1 MKLWIIL
8 PHRSSDPCT
17 VWSFLVYLKIIYHL
31 QLCSVYSN
39 AEVQSSEEWDSIQA
53 VILRGCKCVSPV
65 TASVKHS
72 QRSVA
77 SLASGLELGTACVSL
92 ASSFQFWTLAWL
104 QCMEP
109 SVRWQIQD
117 TSWCMREF
125 GSCLLMEPFMVVAA
139 AAPAADRDSEFGR
152 HILDHTHQTCSL
164 ITRSSHQMC
173 CLQRLLCR
181 RSTIGWIQGE
191 ADWTSCLFVGWWVQI
206 QGQKTE
212 WSGMRIYNSQFL
224 PCALFDA
231 PIPHTNF
238 NFQLRSMIWKT
249 KWKQNAQFIYFFYH
263 PLPARKRLR
272 GSGIAA

>member
-1 MKLWIIL
+1 M
-8 PHRSSDPCT
+8 RFT
-17 VWSFLVYLKIIYHL
+17 FFLGRREYL

-117 TSWCMREF
+117 SSCYMREF
-125 GSCLLMEPFMVVAA
+125 GSCWWMEPFMVVAA
-139 AAPAADRDSEFGR
+139 AAAAAAADRDSEFGR
-152 HILDHTHQTCSL
+152 HVLDLTHQTCPL

-191 ADWTSCLFVGWWVQI
+191 ADWTSCLFVGWWIQI
-206 QGQKTE
+206 QGQRRLNDKAS
-212 WSGMRIYNSQFL
+212 WGYNSQLL
-224 PCALFDA
+224 PCVPYL
-231 PIPHTNF
+231 TLGF
-238 NFQLRSMIWKT
+238 NFQ
-249 KWKQNAQFIYFFYH
+249 
-263 PLPARKRLR
+263 
-272 GSGIAA
+272 